1 MVRGLIDT
9 KGPPM
14 STDTV
19 ETRMF
24 TIFQLVNDWLK
35 FAEAKNL
42 AVLTL
47 SAAACS
53 AVIAFLTSSQIASA
67 SLKTALFVSVCLFAL
82 SCITSLLSFTPRTSQ
97 KKLLDLFVDWGQPSD
112 NDNLYFYGDLGKYR
126 NAVDLARKYQAIFA
140 PDSDANAKL
149 SPAHTQLA
157 NQMIV
162 NSRIVVYKLRLF
174 LIAMLLAI
182 LAVTIILGTLIFKGM
197 S

>member
-1 MVRGLIDT
+1 
-9 KGPPM
+9 M

-19 ETRMF
+19 ESRMF

-35 FAEAKNL
+35 YAEAKNL

-53 AVIAFLTSSQIASA
+53 AVIAFLASSQIASD
-67 SLKTALFVSVCLFAL
+67 LKKILFVSVCLFTL
-82 SCITSLLSFTPRTSQ
+82 SCITSLLSFTPRTSRKNLQ
-97 KKLLDLFVDWGQPSD
+97 GLFPDWGEPSD
-112 NDNLYFYGDLGKYR
+112 NDNLYFYRDVGKYR
-126 NAVDLARKYQAIFA
+126 SEVDLARKYRTMFEPSSGA
-140 PDSDANAKL
+140 DAVL
-149 SPAHTQLA
+149 PPAYTQLA
-157 NQMIV
+157 SQMIV

-182 LAVTIILGTLIFKGM
+182 LAVTIIFGTLIYKGM